1 MTFTTPPSSAAR
13 HLTPVPSTAPVPTT
27 AGPAAAE
34 STVAEGHRTT
44 RAGDVRAFVGA
55 AVQRPSTIGAMAP
68 TGARV
73 ARLLATIAP
82 STREAVVV
90 ELGAGTGPVSDA
102 VQDRLRPGSRHLAV
116 ELDRDLAEHLRATR
130 PRIDVVQGDAADLRR
145 LLDAAGVGAGEV
157 DAVVS
162 ALPWT
167 LFDGSQQER
176 ILDQICAVMRP
187 EAAFATI
194 SAHPSSFFPAAR
206 EFRHRLHERFDEIV
220 VSRTVWRNVP
230 PARVLVCRRPRLRV
244 LP

>member
-1 MTFTTPPSSAAR
+1 MTFTTPPSPAAR
-13 HLTPVPSTAPVPTT
+13 HLTPVPSTGEEERRA
-27 AGPAAAE
+27 
-34 STVAEGHRTT
+34 T
-44 RAGDVRAFVGA
+44 RAGDVRAFMGA

-73 ARLLATIAP
+73 ARLLATITP

-130 PRIDVVQGDAADLRR
+130 PGIDVVQGDAADLRR

-176 ILDQICAVMRP
+176 ILDQICAVIRP

-194 SAHPSSFFPAAR
+194 SAHPSSLFPAAR
-206 EFRHRLHERFDEIV
+206 EFRQRLHERFDEIV

-230 PARVLVCRRPRLRV
+230 PARVLVCRRPRLRI

>member
-1 MTFTTPPSSAAR
+1 MTFTTPPSPAAR
-13 HLTPVPSTAPVPTT
+13 HLVPVPSTAPD
-27 AGPAAAE
+27 PAAPE
-34 STVAEGHRTT
+34 SAVARESRTT
-44 RAGDVRAFVGA
+44 RSGDVRAFVGA
-55 AVQRPSTIGAMAP
+55 VLQRPSTIGAMAP

-73 ARLLATIAP
+73 ARLLATVVP

-145 LLDAAGVGAGEV
+145 LLDAAGIGAGEV

-167 LFDGSQQER
+167 LFDGPQQER
-176 ILDQICAVMRP
+176 ILDQICAVLRP
-187 EAAFATI
+187 GAAFATI
-194 SAHPSSFFPAAR
+194 SAHPSSLFPAAG
-206 EFRHRLHERFDEIV
+206 EFRRRLHERFDELV

-230 PARVLVCRRPRLRV
+230 PARVLVCRRPRLRA
-244 LP
+244 LR